1 MSISIDEVLTRGVE
15 QIIPSKEALK
25 SLMEKRKITLYQ
37 GFDPTTPDLHI
48 GHLAGIIKLRQ
59 FQKMGHK
66 IIFLIGDFTAR
77 IGDPTGKLSAR
88 KMLDKEEVKRNL
100 KGWKKIVEKIIDF
113 KGKNKAEIVFN
124 SKWNDKITFADLI
137 KICSNFTVQQMIER
151 DMFQERMKSG
161 KPIFLSEF
169 LYPVAQAIDC
179 VNLNVDL
186 EIGGSDQLFNMLAG
200 RQLMLATTKKE
211 KFVMTL
217 KLLTDKEG
225 KKIGKTEGNAI
236 NLNKAP
242 NEVYGKIMSLTDE
255 AIYPAFELLTEVN
268 LAKKMKR
275 IKEDPMNEKKKLA
288 FEITKIIY
296 GESKATQAQSF
307 FEKTFQKKRPTFDQK
322 VKNMQ
327 TLAKTIASYT
337 SKKSISEAKRL
348 IKSGAVEVNGKVVQ
362 NPIYKTQKGDKI
374 KVGEKMFLEVK

>member
-1 MSISIDEVLTRGVE
+1 MDIDEVLTRGVE
-15 QIIPSKEALK
+15 QIIPSKEDLK
-25 SLMEKRKITLYQ
+25 YLIQKRKITLYQ
-37 GFDPTTPDLHI
+37 GFDPTTPNLHI
-48 GHLAGIIKLRQ
+48 GHLAGIMKLRQ

-88 KMLDKEEVKRNL
+88 KMLSENEVKRNL
-100 KGWKKIVEKIIDF
+100 KGWKKIVQKIIDF
-113 KGKNKAEIVFN
+113 NGKNKAEIVFN
-124 SKWNDKITFADLI
+124 SRWNEKITFADLI

-151 DMFQERMKSG
+151 NMFQERMKR
-161 KPIFLSEF
+161 KNPIFLSEF

-236 NLNKAP
+236 VFNKG
-242 NEVYGKIMSLTDE
+242 EIDTYGKIMSLPDE
-255 AIYPAFELLTEVN
+255 IIYPAFELLTEVS
-268 LAKKMKR
+268 LSKKMKE
-275 IKEDPMNEKKKLA
+275 IKENPMREKKKLA

-296 GESKATQAQSF
+296 GERKAIQAEIH
-307 FEKTFQKKRPTFDQK
+307 FEKTFQKKKPDFNQK
-322 VKNMQ
+322 TKNMG
-327 TLAKTIASYT
+327 TLAKTIAVHT
-337 SKKSISEAKRL
+337 PRKSISEAKRL
-348 IKSGAVEVNGKVVQ
+348 IINKAVEVNGKLIQ
-362 NPIYKTQKGDKI
+362 DPTYKTRKGDKI
-374 KVGEKMFLEVK
+374 KVGEKIFLQVE